1 MRITLVRPSFGHD
14 RAGGGYRT
22 PARLEPLEQAIL
34 AALTPRGVKLKA
46 YDERIETLPYDEP
59 TDLVALS
66 VCTFSAKRAYEIAAS
81 WRARGV
87 KVVMGGYHPTLVP
100 GEAIQH
106 ADAIAVG
113 DAESTWPRMLRDLD
127 AGTLG
132 GIYEPEDRGPAI
144 AVRPD
149 RSIFAGKRYIPLRLV
164 QFSRGC
170 CRSCEFCAIR
180 AFYAGGTRHRDVADV
195 VEELKQTGSRY
206 VFFVDDNI
214 ASDRGA
220 FEALLTAI
228 TPLRLRWTSQIDIR
242 FADDPKLLEL
252 VKRSGCQSLVIGFES
267 LSEKNLRQM
276 GKPWNKAS
284 TYQRQLA
291 RLRDAGIM
299 VYGTFVFGY
308 DADDPGVFEETV
320 EFAIRE
326 RLFIANFNP
335 LQPLPGTPLYDRL
348 AAEGRLPLERWWLSD
363 SYSWHEALIEPR
375 GMSRQQLSDGCGMCR
390 ERFNSLGAMASR
402 FWGSRAH
409 TRFLDNAFGFWAS
422 NIVSRLDIKAKS
434 GLRLGSGQGV
444 PT

>member
-14 RAGGGYRT
+14 RAGSGYRT
-22 PARLEPLEQAIL
+22 PARFEPLEQAIL
-34 AALTPRGVKLKA
+34 AALTPRGVELKA
-46 YDERIETLPYDEP
+46 YDERIETVPYDEP

-66 VCTFSAKRAYEIAAS
+66 VCTFSAKRAYEIAAAY
-81 WRARGV
+81 RARCV

-100 GEAIQH
+100 DEAIQH

-113 DAESTWPRMLRDLD
+113 DAESTWPRMLEDFE
-127 AGTLG
+127 AGNLG
-132 GIYEPEDRGPAI
+132 GIYQPPERTPAV

-149 RSIFAGKRYIPLRLV
+149 RSIFAGKRYVPLRLV

-170 CRSCEFCAIR
+170 RRACEFCAIR
-180 AFYAGGTRHRDVADV
+180 AFYSGGTRHRDVSDV
-195 VEELKQTGSRY
+195 VEELRQTGSRY

-214 ASDRGA
+214 ASDKDA
-220 FEALLTAI
+220 FESLLAAI

-252 VKRSGCQSLVIGFES
+252 AKRSGCQSLVIGFES

-276 GKPWNKAS
+276 GKPWNKVS
-284 TYQRQLA
+284 TYEQQLA
-291 RLRDAGIM
+291 RLRAAGIM

-308 DADDPGVFEETV
+308 DDDDPGVFEKTV

-348 AAEGRLPLERWWLSD
+348 AAEGRLPMDRWWLSD

-375 GMSRQQLSDGCGMCR
+375 GMTRQQLSDGCHRCR
-390 ERFNSLGAMASR
+390 ERFNSLPAMASR

-409 TRFLDNAFGFWAS
+409 TRFLDNAFGYWAS

-434 GLRLGSGQGV
+434 GLRLGSSQGAA
-444 PT
+444 T